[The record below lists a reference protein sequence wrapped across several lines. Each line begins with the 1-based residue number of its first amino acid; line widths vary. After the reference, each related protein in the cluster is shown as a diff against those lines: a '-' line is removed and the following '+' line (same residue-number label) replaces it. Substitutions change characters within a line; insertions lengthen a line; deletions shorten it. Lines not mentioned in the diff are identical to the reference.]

1 MPCWQHHRSG
11 SAAEMLMTA
20 EQTGNLGSVTR
31 LIGEHF
37 EEEGETRLRDI
48 VTLVEP
54 LITIG
59 MGVVVAIVV
68 AAVMLPMF
76 DMATFAQG

>member
-1 MPCWQHHRSG
+1 
-11 SAAEMLMTA
+11 
-20 EQTGNLGSVTR
+20 

-48 VTLVEP
+48 VTFIEP
-54 LITIG
+54 MITIA
-59 MGVVVAIVV
+59 MGLVVAIVV

-76 DMATFAQG
+76 DMATFAKG